1 MAQKPNDIVEVS
13 QPQAAVLGIQHLLA
27 MYSGSVLVPLLIGSA
42 MGFSA
47 KQMTYLVSIDIF
59 MCGVATLLQVHANR
73 FFGIGLPVILGCAIQ
88 AVEPLKLIGQRF
100 TIGTMYG
107 SIIAAGLFVFLIA
120 GAFAK
125 LKRLFPPLVTGTVIT
140 VIGLSLI
147 PVAFQNLGGG
157 DLSAK
162 TFGDAKNLTLGFLT
176 ALIILA
182 INVWAKGFL
191 HSIAVLVGLVV
202 GTLVAGALGMVSL
215 TPVLTADWFH
225 FPQFNYFETPHFEW
239 SSILT
244 MILVSLVSM
253 VESTGVYFALG
264 DITERKIQAD
274 DLKKGYRAEGLAII
288 LGGLFNTFPYT
299 AFSQNVGLVQLSG
312 IKTKRPIYWAAGFL
326 ILLGLLP
333 KVGALATII
342 PVPVLGGAMIVM
354 FGMVAMQGVRMLQQV
369 DFTQDHNLLVAA
381 VSIGL
386 GLGVTVT
393 PTIFQ
398 ALPKTLQL
406 LLGNGIVIA
415 TISSVLLN
423 TIFQHQ
429 RHPELAE
436 TAGLN
441 EDADDGKGHG
451 NA

>member
-225 FPQFNYFETPHFEW
+225 FPQFNY
-239 SSILT
+239 
-244 MILVSLVSM
+244 
-253 VESTGVYFALG
+253 
-264 DITERKIQAD
+264 
-274 DLKKGYRAEGLAII
+274 
-288 LGGLFNTFPYT
+288 
-299 AFSQNVGLVQLSG
+299 
-312 IKTKRPIYWAAGFL
+312 
-326 ILLGLLP
+326 
-333 KVGALATII
+333 
-342 PVPVLGGAMIVM
+342 
-354 FGMVAMQGVRMLQQV
+354 
-369 DFTQDHNLLVAA
+369 
-381 VSIGL
+381 
-386 GLGVTVT
+386 
-393 PTIFQ
+393 
-398 ALPKTLQL
+398 
-406 LLGNGIVIA
+406 
-415 TISSVLLN
+415 
-423 TIFQHQ
+423 
-429 RHPELAE
+429 
-436 TAGLN
+436 
-441 EDADDGKGHG
+441 
-451 NA
+451 